1 MNLFQLF
8 KNVSPFVKPYK
19 WLVFITLVLTLIG
32 SLMAQVNAI
41 VLDWTVDE
49 VNGLITAGEKW
60 GQRAAHIIILISSVL
75 LGKEILSAG
84 ITFAQNYFGERMRIY
99 VSRDLAQSVIEKVL
113 TFKMAFFNSGDNATG
128 KLQARIDQGV
138 SSLSRTVQNFFIDL
152 LPLFTSALLA
162 LILMFVANV
171 YVGLVALAI
180 VPIYFWI
187 TYRQARRLKG
197 WRREMRSH
205 LETKSQGIKN
215 IIDSIN
221 VIKSFNREQIEAQKQ
236 LDIQN
241 QVTENQMKTRKVA
254 FYYNGVKSF
263 VKQVGTV
270 LVIILTA
277 YLVLIDYPGMTIGKI
292 MYHVM
297 LFSNVIAPIT
307 QLQRIFDDVNDA
319 LIYAEGFFGILNSE
333 EEVEPSGSYRPE
345 KIHGKFEIK
354 HVDFTY
360 PNGNQALFDVNMTI
374 DPGKITALV
383 GLSGAG
389 KSTIVNLLDKFYE
402 PQVGQI
408 LLDGVDLRE
417 YDTQYLRE
425 NIGLV
430 LQKNHIF
437 DGTIEENILYGNPK
451 ASHEDVVE
459 AAKKSHLYDQVMEL
473 PKQFD
478 NNAADLSGGQQQRV
492 AIARMFLK
500 NPPIIFLDEP
510 TASLDAIATEQ
521 IKNSIDAIKK
531 DRTVIIISHSISQII
546 DADYIYALQQGRVEE
561 DGDPDSIYKKGGIYK
576 DIIDASA
583 RSLNIEKIA
592 RTIEDK
598 NYPCRDAIDRVST
611 FLIHFSNAFFS
622 TNPNIFYF
630 SRFYE
635 RHENRITS
643 KHRNKKT
650 YQFLETNRYDYHR
663 YYYLFGA
670 YHWNKYVA

>member
-1 MNLFQLF
+1 M
-8 KNVSPFVKPYK
+8 KPYK
-19 WLVFITLVLTLIG
+19 WLVLITLILTLIG

-41 VLDWTVDE
+41 VLDRTVDAI
-49 VNGLITAGEKW
+49 NALIGTNFSW
-60 GQRAAHIIILISSVL
+60 GKAAHIMTIISVVL
-75 LGKEILSAG
+75 LGKELLSALV
-84 ITFAQNYFGERMRIY
+84 TFAQNYFGERMRIY

-128 KLQARIDQGV
+128 KVQARIDQGV

-162 LILMFVANV
+162 LILMFAANV
-171 YVGLVALAI
+171 YVGLVALGI

-187 TYRQARRLKG
+187 TYRQAKRLKG

-205 LETKSQGIKN
+205 LESKSQGIKN

-221 VIKSFNREQIEAQKQ
+221 VIKSFNREQIEGQKQ

-254 FYYNGVKSF
+254 FYYNGLKSF
-263 VKQVGTV
+263 VKQIGTV

-277 YLVLIDYPGMTIGKI
+277 YLVLIEYPGMTIGKI

-333 EEVEPSGSYRPE
+333 KEVEPSGDYRPE
-345 KIHGKFEIK
+345 QVHGNFELTN
-354 HVDFTY
+354 VDFTY
-360 PNGNQALFDVNMTI
+360 PNGTQALFGVNMRI
-374 DPGKITALV
+374 EPGKITALV

-389 KSTIVNLLDKFYE
+389 KSTIVNLLDKFYT
-402 PQVGQI
+402 PQVGTI
-408 LLDGVDLRE
+408 MLDGVDLND
-417 YDTQYLRE
+417 YDTKYLRE

-430 LQKNHIF
+430 LQKNHLF
-437 DGTIEENILYGNPK
+437 DGTIEENILYGKPD
-451 ASHEDVVE
+451 ATHEEVVE
-459 AAKKSHLYDQVMEL
+459 AAKKAHLYDQIMEL
-473 PKQFD
+473 PKQFKG
-478 NNAADLSGGQQQRV
+478 NAADLSGGQQQRV

-521 IKNSIDAIKK
+521 IKNSIDAIKQ

-546 DADYIYALQQGRVEE
+546 DADYIYALKDGRVEE
-561 DGDPDSIYKKGGIYK
+561 SGDPDEIYKRGGIYK

-592 RTIEDK
+592 RTIADE
-598 NYPCRDAIDRVST
+598 
-611 FLIHFSNAFFS
+611 
-622 TNPNIFYF
+622 
-630 SRFYE
+630 
-635 RHENRITS
+635 
-643 KHRNKKT
+643 
-650 YQFLETNRYDYHR
+650 
-663 YYYLFGA
+663 
-670 YHWNKYVA
+670 

>member
-8 KNVSPFVKPYK
+8 KNVRPFVKPYK

-41 VLDWTVDE
+41 VLDWTVDK
-49 VNGLITAGEKW
+49 VNGLVTAGVEW
-60 GQRAAHIIILISSVL
+60 GMQAVRIITIISVVL
-75 LGKEILSAG
+75 LGKEIISALV
-84 ITFAQNYFGERMRIY
+84 TFAQNYYGERMRIF
-99 VSRDLAQSVIEKVL
+99 VSRDLAQSIIEKVL
-113 TFKMAFFNSGDNATG
+113 TFRMAFFNSGDNATG

-162 LILMFVANV
+162 LILMFIANV
-171 YVGLVALAI
+171 YVGLVALGI
-180 VPIYFWI
+180 VPVYFWI
-187 TYRQARRLKG
+187 TYRQAKRLKG

-241 QVTENQMKTRKVA
+241 QVTENQVKTRKVA
-254 FYYNGVKSF
+254 FYYNGIKSF

-277 YLVLIDYPGMTIGKI
+277 YLVLMGYPGMTIGKI

-319 LIYAEGFFGILNSE
+319 LIYAEGFFGILDSE
-333 EEVEPSGSYRPE
+333 EEIEPSGSYKPE
-345 KIHGKFEIK
+345 KIHGKFEMK

-374 DPGKITALV
+374 EPNQITALV

-402 PQVGQI
+402 PQVGTI
-408 LLDGVDLRE
+408 TLDGVDLRD
-417 YDTQYLRE
+417 YDTKFLRE

-451 ASHEDVVE
+451 ATHEEVVE
-459 AAKKSHLYDQVMEL
+459 AAKKSYIYDQIMQL
-473 PKQFD
+473 PKQFE
-478 NNAADLSGGQQQRV
+478 NKASDLSGGQQQRI

-521 IKNSIDAIKK
+521 IKNSLDAIKK

-546 DADYIYALQQGRVEE
+546 DADMIYALQTGRVEE
-561 DGDPDSIYKKGGIYK
+561 SGDPDEIYKKGGIYK

-592 RTIEDK
+592 RTITDE
-598 NYPCRDAIDRVST
+598 A
-611 FLIHFSNAFFS
+611 
-622 TNPNIFYF
+622 NP
-630 SRFYE
+630 
-635 RHENRITS
+635 
-643 KHRNKKT
+643 
-650 YQFLETNRYDYHR
+650 
-663 YYYLFGA
+663 
-670 YHWNKYVA
+670 